1 MNPGEV
7 VLRDKIELTTRG
19 FSVDCVSDSLFK
31 SISYKHEISAKKC
44 AIELKHVRQKRVYIS
59 FVSNYPHLQYQ

>member
-19 FSVDCVSDSLFK
+19 FSVDSVSDSSFK
-31 SISYKHEISAKKC
+31 SISYKHEIR
-44 AIELKHVRQKRVYIS
+44 VRYGVCYRIKARAAETSVY
-59 FVSNYPHLQYQ
+59 